1 MPAQT
6 IQLATARQVRRSGA
20 SRSTHRLDVIAHDV
34 AEVISAAGGTLFD
47 RALGGWD
54 VRVYATDGED
64 SRALRIL
71 GLTGLPLEEGIAS
84 AKAIPRAL
92 AVSAAALAT
101 DERVRDYLSAVL
113 ERRGVEVTIF
123 GDGLPAMT
131 TATGSAQRRISLA
144 AKAFKGHA
152 LNAAAI
158 PHGEI
163 EREEYFAAPR
173 SGC

>member
-6 IQLATARQVRRSGA
+6 IELATARLVRRSGA
-20 SRSTHRLDVIAHDV
+20 SRSAHRLDVIGHDV

-54 VRVYATDGED
+54 VCVYATDGGD

-71 GLTGLPLEEGIAS
+71 GLTGLPLEEGISS
-84 AKAIPRAL
+84 AKAGPRAL

-113 ERRGVEVTIF
+113 ECGDVEVTIF
-123 GDGLPAMT
+123 GEGLPSMT
-131 TATGSAQRRISLA
+131 TASGPARRRMSLA
-144 AKAFKGHA
+144 ARAFKGYA
-152 LNAAAI
+152 LDAAAI

-163 EREEYFAAPR
+163 EREEYFGAECI
-173 SGC
+173 GF